1 MRPLLILVPA
11 LLAGCI
17 SFSSTKAPGA
27 PSSPPDYTG
36 FCKEKELL
44 CRDMCAGT
52 GVQTFSCKAT
62 PSEGLD
68 YQCQCKK
75 PGAAL

>member
-1 MRPLLILVPA
+1 MRPLLLLLPA

-17 SFSSTKAPGA
+17 SFSSTRPPGT
-27 PSSPPDYTG
+27 PEYTG

-44 CRDMCAGT
+44 CRDMCGGA
-52 GVQTFSCKAT
+52 GVQTFSCKAG
-62 PSEGLD
+62 PNEGLD

-75 PGAAL
+75 PAGAL

>member
-1 MRPLLILVPA
+1 MRPLMMLLPA

-17 SFSSTKAPGA
+17 SVSSTKAPSDA
-27 PSSPPDYTG
+27 PDYTA

-44 CRDMCAGT
+44 CHNMCGSA

-62 PSEGLD
+62 ASDGLD

-75 PGAAL
+75 PAAAP